1 MDHGP
6 SDSSGTDDDIPPP
19 HMNREPRGGGR
30 VGGNGRSSV
39 GALLYERGEFDM
51 ESQIHQLEQEAYSAV
66 LRAFIGQ
73 SDTISWDKEGLI
85 SDLRK
90 ELRVSDVDHRELLGK
105 VNADD
110 VLRHIREYRK
120 GSSTRHIFTTNA
132 VCSSFQKHALTVSA
146 SRKRQK
152 TTPVTTSLPP
162 HVLPRTVHTL
172 LEAAGKGVPGGVGGR
187 KSKVISSG
195 DIRCEDY
202 GPLDIGQGEA
212 RRGVKKL
219 ADHIGP
225 ILQSSRGR
233 AIPKGQSTKGYASS
247 QNGTRNKEPDSIEL
261 RETDKLIKEVE
272 RVFRGDHLDPANVE
286 KAKAALKEHE
296 QSLFEAITRLGDAS
310 DEEDCRMPQS
320 SHIHIGQERVWG
332 NRQAKG
338 SRNLGYIEEGV
349 AQVGRREGSD
359 REPML
364 GEDTIAFDDQQDN
377 DDDVPMASVVESDLL
392 S

>member
-6 SDSSGTDDDIPPP
+6 SDSSGTDDDLPPP
-19 HMNREPRGGGR
+19 HVNREPRGGGR
-30 VGGNGRSSV
+30 VGQNGRASV
-39 GALLYERGEFDM
+39 GALLYERTESDM

-73 SDTISWDKEGLI
+73 SDTFSWDKEGLI

-90 ELRVSDVDHRELLGK
+90 ELRVSDMDHRSLLGK

-110 VLRHIREYRK
+110 VLRHIREYRQ

-132 VCSSFQKHALTVSA
+132 VCASFQTRAPTVSA
-146 SRKRQK
+146 SCKRKK

-162 HVLPRTVHTL
+162 HVLPRTVHNL

-202 GPLDIGQGEA
+202 GPLEIVQGEA
-212 RRGVKKL
+212 KRGGKKI
-219 ADHIGP
+219 ADHTGP
-225 ILQSSRGR
+225 VLPSSRGR
-233 AIPKGQSTKGYASS
+233 ALRKGQSTKGYASS
-247 QNGTRNKEPDSIEL
+247 QNGKRNKEPVSIEL

-272 RVFRGDHLDPANVE
+272 RVFRGDHLDPTDVE
-286 KAKAALKEHE
+286 KAKVALKEHE
-296 QSLFEAITRLGDAS
+296 QSLYEAIATLGDPS
-310 DEEDCRMPQS
+310 DEEDGRMPHS
-320 SHIHIGQERVWG
+320 SHIYISQERVWG

-338 SRNLGYIEEGV
+338 SQNLGYNEEGA
-349 AQVGRREGSD
+349 AQVRRREGSD
-359 REPML
+359 RELML
-364 GEDTIAFDDQQDN
+364 REDAIAFNDQQAN
-377 DDDVPMASVVESDLL
+377 DDDG
-392 S
+392 

>member
-6 SDSSGTDDDIPPP
+6 SDSSGTDDDIPPA
-19 HMNREPRGGGR
+19 HMNREARGGGR
-30 VGGNGRSSV
+30 VVQNGRASV
-39 GALLYERGEFDM
+39 GTLLYERAEFDM

-73 SDTISWDKEGLI
+73 SDTFSWDKEGLI

-90 ELRVSDVDHRELLGK
+90 ELRVSDMDHRELLGK
-105 VNADD
+105 VNADE

-120 GSSTRHIFTTNA
+120 GSFTRHNFTTNA
-132 VCSSFQKHALTVSA
+132 ACSFQKRVPTVSA
-146 SRKRQK
+146 TCKRQK

-172 LEAAGKGVPGGVGGR
+172 LETAGKKVPGGAR
-187 KSKVISSG
+187 EKKSKVISSG

-202 GPLDIGQGEA
+202 RPLEIGQGEA
-212 RRGVKKL
+212 RRREKRL
-219 ADHIGP
+219 ADPVGP
-225 ILQSSRGR
+225 VLPSNRGR
-233 AIPKGQSTKGYASS
+233 ALPKSQSSKGYGSS
-247 QNGTRNKEPDSIEL
+247 QNGTRNKEPVSIEL

-296 QSLFEAITRLGDAS
+296 QSLFEAIARLGDAS
-310 DEEDCRMPQS
+310 DEEDGRILHSHS
-320 SHIHIGQERVWG
+320 SHIYISQERLWG

-338 SRNLGYIEEGV
+338 SQNPGYNEVGI
-349 AQVGRREGSD
+349 AQVSRREGSV
-359 REPML
+359 REPIL
-364 GEDTIAFDDQQDN
+364 GADIIAFDDQQDN
-377 DDDVPMASVVESDLL
+377 DDDG
-392 S
+392 